1 MNRLR
6 RNAMTLVAALLLV
19 CPSACAQGLV
29 VRQPEGAPTGAP
41 QDPKGDAELQ
51 QEIRALRDQAAQL
64 EALVQQ
70 LQQRAKAPQGD
81 ERDGPRQDADQDRMR
96 RMEQERFEREQQERK
111 RAAADHIAQ
120 VEKRAQD
127 EIARIKQNAQREIE
141 RIQAEVAQPTAE
153 PRREGAERSPS
164 FVRPRDDQGRPRQ
177 DRGNDARRMQQPQR
191 GNVQLF
197 EVDENGLPVR
207 RVDEREFRGDRAPGM
222 HEQRRAFDPEI
233 DRLLEALRNRIAER
247 RDEGQYRGRFIPP
260 QDQGGERPTQPAP
273 DAPVPP
279 EGGEGHGE
287 PRGDGGR

>member
-1 MNRLR
+1 MNCLR
-6 RNAMTLVAALLLV
+6 RNAMTIVIALLLV

-29 VRQPEGAPTGAP
+29 VRQPEGAPTGAS

-81 ERDGPRQDADQDRMR
+81 DRDGRRQDTDEDRMR
-96 RMEQERFEREQQERK
+96 RMEQEHFEREQKERK

-120 VEKRAQD
+120 VEKRAHE

-141 RIQAEVAQPTAE
+141 RIKAEVATQMSE
-153 PRREGAERSPS
+153 PRREPADRSPS

-177 DRGNDARRMQQPQR
+177 DPGNDARRMQQPQR

-207 RVDEREFRGDRAPGM
+207 RVDVREFRGDRAPGM
-222 HEQRRAFDPEI
+222 REQRRGFDPEI

-247 RDEGQYRGRFIPP
+247 RDESQFRGRLIPP
-260 QDQGGERPTQPAP
+260 QDHGGERPTQTAP

-287 PRGDGGR
+287 PRGDGGH

>member
-51 QEIRALRDQAAQL
+51 QEIRALREQAAQL

-70 LQQRAKAPQGD
+70 LQQRSQAPHGD
-81 ERDGPRQDADQDRMR
+81 DRDGRRQDADEDRMR
-96 RMEQERFEREQQERK
+96 RTEQERFEREQQERK

-141 RIQAEVAQPTAE
+141 RIKSEVATQMSE
-153 PRREGAERSPS
+153 PRREPAERSPM
-164 FVRPRDDQGRPRQ
+164 FVRWRENQGQPTQGRVVEV
-177 DRGNDARRMQQPQR
+177 RRMQPPPR

-197 EVDENGLPVR
+197 EVDEQGLPVR
-207 RVDEREFRGDRAPGM
+207 RIDERELRGNRDPGM
-222 HEQRRAFDPEI
+222 REQRRAFDPEI

-247 RDEGQYRGRFIPP
+247 KGLGRSLMMSADQLGLKA
-260 QDQGGERPTQPAP
+260 QDLADIHAFLKTR
-273 DAPVPP
+273 
-279 EGGEGHGE
+279 
-287 PRGDGGR
+287 